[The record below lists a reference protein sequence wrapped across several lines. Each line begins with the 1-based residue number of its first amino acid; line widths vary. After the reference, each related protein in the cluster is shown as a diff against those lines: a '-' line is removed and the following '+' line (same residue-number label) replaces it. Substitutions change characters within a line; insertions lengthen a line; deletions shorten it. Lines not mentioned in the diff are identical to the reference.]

1 MSESE
6 VRDSALFKAS
16 PLHKLQ
22 PEQLEAKNKILTTM
36 SVALSKDYREHQL
49 IFVNGAAGTGK
60 TVLNNSIFYEIID
73 SGEELFKRKV
83 SCAMMVNH
91 NQQMKVYSQLI
102 RKLDLWSDPDEIIM
116 KPTTFIHRYNPD
128 NPIDIAFVDE
138 AHLLLTQA
146 NQSYTGHN
154 QLQDII
160 DRAKVTVVMFDENQI
175 LTTLQ
180 HWEADDLLEY
190 RKLSKRQ
197 GNYIELTSQLRMLC
211 SKETEKWIKYIKSQ
225 GFSGIF
231 ADLNKQSDIKN
242 IVKAVEDLGSI
253 KNEKYIAKGMKPQPV
268 RAMIIGIPNVGKST
282 LINKISGRRA
292 ASVENKPGHTKSQ
305 QWIKVS
311 NKFELLDTPGILPP
325 SYEDAKDAINLALV
339 GSISSN
345 ILPIEELAKIG
356 FNFVKENYPEYLKK
370 RFEYLDIN
378 ANSDECFEIIAEKRG
393 YLIKGG
399 KDIDKA
405 HKVFLNELK
414 NGLIGEITFE
424 RI

>member
-1 MSESE
+1 MKQIHWYPGHMKKAQIE
-6 VRDSALFKAS
+6 VQD
-16 PLHKLQ
+16 KLKLVDVIVELLDARI
-22 PEQLEAKNKILTTM
+22 PVSSRNNVLYNMTKDKTRLVVLT
-36 SVALSKDYREHQL
+36 
-49 IFVNGAAGTGK
+49 K
-60 TVLNNSIFYEIID
+60 T
-73 SGEELFKRKV
+73 
-83 SCAMMVNH
+83 
-91 NQQMKVYSQLI
+91 
-102 RKLDLWSDPDEIIM
+102 DL
-116 KPTTFIHRYNPD
+116 
-128 NPIDIAFVDE
+128 
-138 AHLLLTQA
+138 
-146 NQSYTGHN
+146 
-154 QLQDII
+154 
-160 DRAKVTVVMFDENQI
+160 
-175 LTTLQ
+175 
-180 HWEADDLLEY
+180 AD
-190 RKLSKRQ
+190 K
-197 GNYIELTSQLRMLC
+197 
-211 SKETEKWIKYIKSQ
+211 KETEKWIKYIKSQ

-231 ADLNKQSDIKN
+231 ADLNKQSDVKN

-345 ILPIEELAKIG
+345 ILPSEELAKIG

-378 ANSDECFEIIAEKRG
+378 ANPDECFEIIAEKRG